1 MQVNLKMRE
10 RKHLENLSCGKGGK
24 DSNGSGVASHR
35 GKKQKSTLSEC
46 EHEQKTFEEREIPS
60 WTWEIIHV
68 SENVNELTQIFFF
81 SKHYIVLHTVWPPW
95 KPEFTVH
102 LQVKIHAHEEGA
114 GSMSA
119 RPWWST
125 S

>member
-46 EHEQKTFEEREIPS
+46 EHEQKTFEEGDSFLDMGNYSRER
-60 WTWEIIHV
+60 ER
-68 SENVNELTQIFFF
+68 Q
-81 SKHYIVLHTVWPPW
+81 
-95 KPEFTVH
+95 
-102 LQVKIHAHEEGA
+102 
-114 GSMSA
+114 
-119 RPWWST
+119 
-125 S
+125 